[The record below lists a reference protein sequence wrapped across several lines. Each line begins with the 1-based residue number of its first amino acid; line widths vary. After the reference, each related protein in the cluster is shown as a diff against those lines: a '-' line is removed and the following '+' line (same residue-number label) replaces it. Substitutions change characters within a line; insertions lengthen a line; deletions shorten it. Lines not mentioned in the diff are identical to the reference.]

1 MQFDEEIL
9 DVLSTFSS
17 PSTRNHFMTPDPDI
31 DHTPKSRTS
40 NPVKIAFTPQRVSEA
55 LCLAANSASRDI
67 EAMSPFMYKAI
78 DRGYS
83 FAGGKQDDISVVV
96 ALVDAI

>member
-1 MQFDEEIL
+1 
-9 DVLSTFSS
+9 
-17 PSTRNHFMTPDPDI
+17 
-31 DHTPKSRTS
+31 
-40 NPVKIAFTPQRVSEA
+40 
-55 LCLAANSASRDI
+55 
-67 EAMSPFMYKAI
+67 MYKAI